1 MTIRNAFEQYVKSLS
16 SVYEK
21 AEAESITRLLFE
33 ERAGLDSAAIITLGN
48 ETMSEAKANDLAWKL
63 IRLMKG
69 EPVQYVLGYCYWFG
83 LKLKVNKHV
92 LIPRPETEELVE
104 WVIQEEGK
112 NSSQKHRDIEKKN
125 ILDIGTGS
133 GCIAIALKKN
143 LRDTDVTAVDIS
155 EDALTVARGNA
166 ADSGVSVNFITGDII
181 NPHFSD
187 GDSSFDIIVS
197 NPPYIM
203 ESEKSTLH
211 TNVIGYEPKEA
222 LFAPDEDPL
231 IYYKAIIRF
240 ANRHLMNGGR
250 LYFEINPVFA
260 EQLILLLTAG
270 QFNHAEVKSDL
281 SGKPRMLMA
290 IR

>member
-1 MTIRNAFEQYVKSLS
+1 MTIRNAFEHYVKSLAS
-16 SVYEK
+16 IYDK
-21 AEAESITRLLFE
+21 AEAESIARLLFE
-33 ERAGLDSAAIITLGN
+33 ERIGLDSAAIITRGD
-48 ETMSEAKANDLAWKL
+48 ETMSEVKANDLAWKL

-69 EPVQYVLGYCYWFG
+69 EPVQYVLGYCHWFG

-112 NSSQKHRDIEKKN
+112 KTSQKHRGIEKRR

-143 LRDTDVTAVDIS
+143 LQDTDVTAVDIS
-155 EDALTVARGNA
+155 EDALTVAWGNA
-166 ADSGVSVNFITGDII
+166 AECGASVYFIMGDIV

-197 NPPYIM
+197 NPPYIP

-211 TNVIGYEPKEA
+211 ANVIGYEPNEA
-222 LFAPDEDPL
+222 LFAPDQDPL
-231 IYYKAIIRF
+231 IYYKAIIHY
-240 ANRHLMNGGR
+240 ATRHLINGGR
-250 LYFEINPVFA
+250 LYFEIHPVFA
-260 EQLILLLTAG
+260 EQLILLLTTA
-270 QFNHAEVKSDL
+270 QFNNVELKCDL
-281 SGKPRMLMA
+281 SGKPRMVRA

>member
-16 SVYEK
+16 SVYDK
-21 AEAESITRLLFE
+21 SEAESIARLVFY
-33 ERAGLDSAAIITLGN
+33 ERAGLNSAAIITRGD
-48 ETMSEAKANDLAWKL
+48 ETMSEVKANDLAWKL

-104 WVIQEEGK
+104 WVIQEEEK
-112 NSSQKHRDIEKKN
+112 DSSQKHSGTDKRR

-143 LRDTDVTAVDIS
+143 LQDTDVTAVDIS

-166 ADSGVSVNFITGDII
+166 AENGASVNFILGDIV

-187 GDSSFDIIVS
+187 EDSLFDMIVS
-197 NPPYIM
+197 NPPYIP

-231 IYYKAIIRF
+231 IYYKAIIHF
-240 ANRHLMNGGR
+240 ATRHLINGGR

-281 SGKPRMLMA
+281 SGKPRMLRA